1 VESQVRALLAGE
13 IPKGAVNA
21 ERATRLARL
30 KGLVVM
36 TAASPK
42 LQAPPGRPAT
52 AISTSTI
59 PATPWPEC
67 DGPGTGGAGF
77 AEYAQVQRRL
87 GLDRAVIV
95 QPTPTASTTA
105 RRWTASRRF
114 GPSAP
119 AASRLV
125 DDHVSDD
132 EIRTLH
138 AGGIRG
144 VRFQMLPGGALPWEW
159 ADRVAARAREAEWH
173 VQLQLDGRTLPD
185 RLGQIRSWAGPIVID
200 HVGKFLEP
208 VPLDHPGFRCLADLV
223 ATGRVWVKLSAP
235 YEVSRTGAPA
245 YEDVGRIARE
255 LVRLA
260 PERML
265 WASNW
270 PHPGAKSRPDEA
282 ALLDLL
288 LDWAPDEAA
297 RRKIL
302 VENPAEVYGF

>member
-1 VESQVRALLAGE
+1 
-13 IPKGAVNA
+13 
-21 ERATRLARL
+21 
-30 KGLVVM
+30 M
-36 TAASPK
+36 TAASPE
-42 LQAPPGRPAT
+42 LQAPPQACDTHIHVYDPRYPLAPTAAGPA
-52 AISTSTI
+52 
-59 PATPWPEC
+59 PER
-67 DGPGTGGAGF
+67 AGF
-77 AEYAQVQRRL
+77 AEYRAVQRRL
-87 GLDRAVIV
+87 GLERAVIV
-95 QPTPTASTTA
+95 QPTAYGFDNRATLEGIAML
-105 RRWTASRRF
+105 
-114 GPSAP
+114 GPERTRGIAV
-119 AASRLV
+119 V
-125 DDHVSDD
+125 DDDVADD
-132 EIRTLH
+132 AMQALH

-144 VRFQMLPGGALPWEW
+144 VRFQMLPGGALPWER
-159 ADRVAARAREAEWH
+159 ADRVAARAREAGWH

-185 RLGQIRSWAGPIVID
+185 RLPQIRSWAGPIVID

-235 YEVSRTGAPA
+235 YEVSKTGAPA

-288 LDWAPDEAA
+288 LDWAPDEAV
-297 RRKIL
+297 RRRIL
-302 VENPAEVYGF
+302 VDNPAEVYGF